1 MPSRAAP
8 HAGRVIAVLHVPD
21 VDTEGLGQACQRL
34 GALLSGHGDGDQRRA
49 AGVITGLVV
58 LVEADI
64 ALGRDE
70 RQTVG
75 RQTPG
80 PAGKHQGAQEVD

>member
-1 MPSRAAP
+1 M
-8 HAGRVIAVLHVPD
+8 LHVPD
-21 VDTEGLGQACQRL
+21 VYTEGLGQACQRL
-34 GALLSGHGDGDQRRA
+34 GALLPGHGDGDQRRA
-49 AGVITGLVV
+49 AGIITGLVV

-75 RQTPG
+75 RQAPR
-80 PAGKHQGAQEVD
+80 PAGKHQRAQEVD